1 MKRRT
6 IWYLV
11 FCSSLLLSLLLIW
24 IVYSLFMVRKVV
36 VISAS
41 DEFNGL
47 NILDK
52 KNLLFLDENK
62 IASFLLSQNKI
73 YLNLSVRK
81 KYPNILLIDTKLR
94 VPVAFLIN
102 KGRKIFID
110 QEGIYIPN
118 LNIAGNIYTE
128 IEVPNLLILNLDN
141 IDWRVLKA
149 VKLVLAGS
157 KNSLTIVKIVLDEPT
172 GLYHLFLSGGEEAVS
187 SQEQDPYLI
196 AASLQIIIS
205 RFRIEGKIISQIKFQ
220 YDKPVV
226 VLKSGEKITSI

>member
-1 MKRRT
+1 MKRRAT
-6 IWYLV
+6 WHLV
-11 FCSSLLLSLLLIW
+11 FCSSLLLCLLLVW
-24 IVYSLFMVRKVV
+24 GVYSLFTVRRV
-36 VISAS
+36 VIISVTN
-41 DEFNGL
+41 EFNGL
-47 NILDK
+47 NMLYK

-62 IASFLLSQNKI
+62 IISFLLNQNKI
-73 YLNLSVRK
+73 YSNLVIRK
-81 KYPNILLIDTKLR
+81 KLPDTLLIETKLR

-110 QEGIYIPN
+110 HDGIYIPN
-118 LNIAGNIYTE
+118 LSNESGIYTE
-128 IEVPNLLILNLDN
+128 IEIPNLLILNLDN

-149 VKLVLAGS
+149 VKLAVAAS
-157 KNSLTIVKIVLDEPT
+157 KNSLTIAKINLDELS
-172 GLYHLFLSGGEEAVS
+172 GLYHLLLAGGEEAEF